1 MNILTMRKN
10 KGTIEVKTDSRLYVI
25 DFLNDKILSNGK
37 EIKKLSRDFFQACHD
52 YHEYSVSCSGFG
64 TQEILSKFIYLNE
77 NDFKAY
83 RDGEAFLSMALQYPE
98 LDYNEAM
105 YPYFANHNKLTKD
118 YLEWCTKE
126 EAPVNHNSMN
136 RYKSIKAYS
145 LIPKDLK
152 PYFAIVF
159 TQISIESLELLN
171 TSTLLKLLRI
181 VKYTTF
187 HSDNPKAVY
196 SKLSELIRYL
206 TIYNISDE
214 FLDTNRTVFQNYKTY
229 QLYDNESKEGRIG
242 LELRRLNF
250 MNGSLFDGNAH
261 NSHVVIIPQAY
272 EDLVNEG
279 KQQNNCVGYYYNE
292 SILRGENLILFI
304 RHSNNPKKSYITC
317 RYNIK
322 KQDIVEYRYKNNQ
335 DVNGYDMI
343 IIEKVAEMIRNNLK

>member
-1 MNILTMRKN
+1 MRIVSMKKN
-10 KGTIEVKTDSRLYVI
+10 KGTIEIETERRFYII
-25 DFLNDKILSNGK
+25 DFLNDKILSNGQ
-37 EIKKLSRDFFQACHD
+37 EIKKLSRDFFQACRD

-118 YLEWCTKE
+118 YLEWCKKE
-126 EAPVNHNSMN
+126 EEPVNHNSIN

-152 PYFAIVF
+152 PYFVIVF
-159 TQISIESLELLN
+159 AQISIESLELLN

-196 SKLSELIRYL
+196 SRLSELIRYL

-214 FLDTNRTVFQNYKTY
+214 LLDTNRTVFQNYKTY
-229 QLYDNESKEGRIG
+229 QVYNDESKKDRIG
-242 LELRRLNF
+242 FELRRLNF
-250 MNGSLFDGNAH
+250 MNDNLFDGDAR
-261 NSHVVIIPQAY
+261 NSYVVVVPQTY
-272 EDLVNEG
+272 EDLVDEG
-279 KQQNNCVGYYYNE
+279 KQQNNCVGHYYND

-304 RHSNNPKKSYITC
+304 RHSNSPKKSYITC
-317 RYNIK
+317 RYNIE

-335 DVNGYDMI
+335 NVYRNDVI

>member
-1 MNILTMRKN
+1 MRIVSMKKN
-10 KGTIEVKTDSRLYVI
+10 KGTIEIETEKRFYII
-25 DFLNDKILSNGK
+25 DFLNDKILSNGQ

-64 TQEILSKFIYLNE
+64 TQEILSKFIYLNK

-196 SKLSELIRYL
+196 SRLSELIRYL

-214 FLDTNRTVFQNYKTY
+214 LLDTNRTVFQNYENY
-229 QLYDNESKEGRIG
+229 HFYNMKEEKNM
-242 LELRRLNF
+242 LSLKLKQLNF
-250 MNGSLFDGNAH
+250 MNGKCFDDYI
-261 NSHVVIIPQAY
+261 VVVPQTY
-272 EDLVNEG
+272 EDLVDEG
-279 KQQNNCVGYYYNE
+279 KQQNNCVGHYYNE
-292 SILRGENLILFI
+292 SILGGENLILFI
-304 RHSNNPKKSYITC
+304 RHSNSPKKSYITC

>member
-1 MNILTMRKN
+1 MRIVSMEKN
-10 KGTIEVKTDSRLYVI
+10 KGTIEIETERRFYVI

-37 EIKKLSRDFFQACHD
+37 EIKKLSTDFFQACHD
-52 YHEYSVSCSGFG
+52 YHDSISRSGFG

-98 LDYNEAM
+98 LDYSDAM
-105 YPYFANHNKLTKD
+105 YPYFANYNKLTKD

-126 EAPVNHNSMN
+126 GEPVNHNSIN

-152 PYFAIVF
+152 PYFAIIF

-196 SKLSELIRYL
+196 SRLPELIRYL

-214 FLDTNRTVFQNYKTY
+214 LLDTNRTVFQNYENY
-229 QLYDNESKEGRIG
+229 HFYNMKEEKNM
-242 LELRRLNF
+242 LSLKLKQLNF
-250 MNGSLFDGNAH
+250 MNGKRFDDYI
-261 NSHVVIIPQAY
+261 VIVPQTY
-272 EDLVNEG
+272 EDLVDEG
-279 KQQNNCVGYYYNE
+279 KQQNNCVGHYYND
-292 SILRGENLILFI
+292 SILAGENLILFI
-304 RHSNNPKKSYITC
+304 RHSNSPKKSYITC
-317 RYNIK
+317 RYNIE
-322 KQDIVEYRYKNNQ
+322 KQDIVEYKYKNNQ
-335 DVNGYDMI
+335 NVYGNDVI

>member
-1 MNILTMRKN
+1 MRIVSMKKN
-10 KGTIEVKTDSRLYVI
+10 KGTIEIETERRFYII
-25 DFLNDKILSNGK
+25 DFLNDKILSNGQ

-152 PYFAIVF
+152 PYFVIVF
-159 TQISIESLELLN
+159 AQISIESLELLD

-196 SKLSELIRYL
+196 SRLPELIRYL

-214 FLDTNRTVFQNYKTY
+214 LLDTNRTVFQNYENY
-229 QLYDNESKEGRIG
+229 HFYNMKEEKNM
-242 LELRRLNF
+242 LSLKLKQLNF
-250 MNGSLFDGNAH
+250 MNGKCFDDYI
-261 NSHVVIIPQAY
+261 VVVPQTY
-272 EDLVNEG
+272 EDLVDEG
-279 KQQNNCVGYYYNE
+279 KQQNNCVGHYYNE
-292 SILRGENLILFI
+292 SILGGENLILFI
-304 RHSNNPKKSYITC
+304 RHSNSPKKSYITC

>member
-1 MNILTMRKN
+1 MRIVSMKKN
-10 KGTIEVKTDSRLYVI
+10 KGTIEIETERRFYII
-25 DFLNDKILSNGK
+25 DFLNDKILSNGQ

-152 PYFAIVF
+152 PYFVIVF
-159 TQISIESLELLN
+159 AQTSIESLELLD

-196 SKLSELIRYL
+196 SRLSELIRYL

-214 FLDTNRTVFQNYKTY
+214 LLDTNRTVFQNYENY
-229 QLYDNESKEGRIG
+229 HFYNMKEEKNM
-242 LELRRLNF
+242 LSLKLKQLNF
-250 MNGSLFDGNAH
+250 MNGKCFDDYI
-261 NSHVVIIPQAY
+261 VVVPQTY
-272 EDLVNEG
+272 EDLVDEG
-279 KQQNNCVGYYYNE
+279 KQQNNCVGHYYNE
-292 SILRGENLILFI
+292 SILGGENLILFI
-304 RHSNNPKKSYITC
+304 RHSNSPKKSYITC

>member
-1 MNILTMRKN
+1 MRIVSMKKN
-10 KGTIEVKTDSRLYVI
+10 KGTIEIETERRFYII
-25 DFLNDKILSNGK
+25 DFLNDKILSNGQ

-152 PYFAIVF
+152 PYFAIIF

-196 SKLSELIRYL
+196 SRLSELIRYL
-206 TIYNISDE
+206 TIYNINDE
-214 FLDTNRTVFQNYKTY
+214 LLDTNRTVFQNYENY
-229 QLYDNESKEGRIG
+229 HFYNMKEEKNM
-242 LELRRLNF
+242 LSLKLKQLNF
-250 MNGSLFDGNAH
+250 MNGKCFDDYI
-261 NSHVVIIPQAY
+261 VVVPQTY
-272 EDLVNEG
+272 EDLVDEG
-279 KQQNNCVGYYYNE
+279 KQQNNCVGHYYNE
-292 SILRGENLILFI
+292 SILGGENLILFI
-304 RHSNNPKKSYITC
+304 RHSNSPKKSYITC

>member
-1 MNILTMRKN
+1 MRIVSMKKN
-10 KGTIEVKTDSRLYVI
+10 KGTIEIETERRFYVI
-25 DFLNDKILSNGK
+25 DFLNDKILSNGQ
-37 EIKKLSRDFFQACHD
+37 EIKKLSRDFVQACHD
-52 YHEYSVSCSGFG
+52 YHEYSASRSGFG

-118 YLEWCTKE
+118 YLEWCKKE
-126 EAPVNHNSMN
+126 EEPVNHNSIN

-152 PYFAIVF
+152 PYFAIIF
-159 TQISIESLELLN
+159 TQISIESLELLD

-196 SKLSELIRYL
+196 SRLSELIRYL

-214 FLDTNRTVFQNYKTY
+214 LLDTNRTVFQNYKTY
-229 QLYDNESKEGRIG
+229 QIYDNESKEGRIG
-242 LELRRLNF
+242 LKLRRLNF
-250 MNGSLFDGNAH
+250 MNGKYFDNYI
-261 NSHVVIIPQAY
+261 VVVPQTY
-272 EDLVNEG
+272 EDLADEG
-279 KQQNNCVGYYYNE
+279 KQQNNCVGHYYND
-292 SILRGENLILFI
+292 SILAGENLMLFI
-304 RHSNNPKKSYITC
+304 RHSNSPKKSYITC
-317 RYNIK
+317 RYNIE

-335 DVNGYDMI
+335 NVYGNDI
-343 IIEKVAEMIRNNLK
+343 IIIQKVAEMIRNNLK

>member
-1 MNILTMRKN
+1 MKIVSMNKN
-10 KGTIEVKTDSRLYVI
+10 KGTIEVETERRFYVI

-37 EIKKLSRDFFQACHD
+37 EIKSLSKDFFQACYDYHD
-52 YHEYSVSCSGFG
+52 YAISCSGFG

-118 YLEWCTKE
+118 YLEWCRKE
-126 EAPVNHNSMN
+126 NEPVNSNSIN

-145 LIPKDLK
+145 IIPKDLK
-152 PYFAIVF
+152 PYFVIVF
-159 TQISIESLELLN
+159 THISIESLELLD

-181 VKYTTF
+181 VKYTAL

-206 TIYNISDE
+206 TTYNISDE
-214 FLDTNRTVFQNYKTY
+214 LLDTNRTVFQNYKTY
-229 QLYDNESKEGRIG
+229 QVYNDESKEGRIG
-242 LELRRLNF
+242 FELRRLNF
-250 MNGSLFDGNAH
+250 MNGKSFDNYI
-261 NSHVVIIPQAY
+261 VVVPQTY
-272 EDLVNEG
+272 EDLVDEG

-304 RHSNNPKKSYITC
+304 RRSDSPKKSYITC

-322 KQDIVEYRYKNNQ
+322 KQDIVEYKYKNNQ
-335 DVNGYDMI
+335 DVVNGQDI
-343 IIEKVAEMIRNNLK
+343 IIISDVAEMIRNNLK

>member
-1 MNILTMRKN
+1 MKKN
-10 KGTIEVKTDSRLYVI
+10 KGTIEIETERRFYVI
-25 DFLNDKILSNGK
+25 DFLNDKILSNGQ
-37 EIKKLSRDFFQACHD
+37 EIKKLSRDFVQACYD
-52 YHEYSVSCSGFG
+52 YHEYSVSRSGFG

-118 YLEWCTKE
+118 YLEWCKKE
-126 EAPVNHNSMN
+126 EEPVNHNSIN
-136 RYKSIKAYS
+136 RYKSIKVYS

-152 PYFAIVF
+152 PYFAIIF
-159 TQISIESLELLN
+159 TQISIESLELLD

-196 SKLSELIRYL
+196 SRLSELIRYL

-214 FLDTNRTVFQNYKTY
+214 LLDTNRTVFQNYKTY
-229 QLYDNESKEGRIG
+229 QVYNNESKKNRIG
-242 LELRRLNF
+242 FELRRLNF
-250 MNGSLFDGNAH
+250 MNGNLFDGDAR
-261 NSHVVIIPQAY
+261 NSHIVVVPQTY
-272 EDLVNEG
+272 EDLVDEG
-279 KQQNNCVGYYYNE
+279 KQQNNCVGHYYND

-304 RHSNNPKKSYITC
+304 RHSNSPKKSYITC
-317 RYNIK
+317 RYNIE
-322 KQDIVEYRYKNNQ
+322 KQDIVECKYKNNQ

-343 IIEKVAEMIRNNLK
+343 IIEKAAEMIRNNLK

>member
-1 MNILTMRKN
+1 MRIVSMKKN
-10 KGTIEVKTDSRLYVI
+10 KGTIEIETERRFYII
-25 DFLNDKILSNGK
+25 DFLNDKILSNGQ

-64 TQEILSKFIYLNE
+64 TQEILSKFIYLNG

-105 YPYFANHNKLTKD
+105 YPYFASHNKLTKD

-152 PYFAIVF
+152 PYFVIVF
-159 TQISIESLELLN
+159 AQISIESLELLD

-187 HSDNPKAVY
+187 HSDNPKVVY
-196 SKLSELIRYL
+196 SRLSELIRYL

-214 FLDTNRTVFQNYKTY
+214 LLDTNRTVFQNYENY
-229 QLYDNESKEGRIG
+229 HFYNMKEEKNM
-242 LELRRLNF
+242 LSLKLKQLNF
-250 MNGSLFDGNAH
+250 MNGKYFDDYI
-261 NSHVVIIPQAY
+261 VVVPQTY
-272 EDLVNEG
+272 EDLVDEG
-279 KQQNNCVGYYYNE
+279 KQQNNCVGHYYNE
-292 SILRGENLILFI
+292 SILGGENLILFI
-304 RHSNNPKKSYITC
+304 RHSNSPKKSYITC

>member
-1 MNILTMRKN
+1 M
-10 KGTIEVKTDSRLYVI
+10 
-25 DFLNDKILSNGK
+25 NDKILSNGQ
-37 EIKKLSRDFFQACHD
+37 EIKKLSRDFFQACHN

-77 NDFKAY
+77 NNFKAY

-118 YLEWCTKE
+118 YLEWCKKE
-126 EAPVNHNSMN
+126 EEPVNHNSMN

-181 VKYTTF
+181 VKYTAF

-196 SKLSELIRYL
+196 SRLSELIRYL
-206 TIYNISDE
+206 TIYNINDE
-214 FLDTNRTVFQNYKTY
+214 LLNTNRTVFQNYENYHFYNMK
-229 QLYDNESKEGRIG
+229 KEKNI
-242 LELRRLNF
+242 LSLKLKQLNF
-250 MNGSLFDGNAH
+250 MNGKCFDDYI
-261 NSHVVIIPQAY
+261 VVVPQTY
-272 EDLVNEG
+272 EDLVDEG
-279 KQQNNCVGYYYNE
+279 KQQNNCVGHYYNE
-292 SILRGENLILFI
+292 SILGGENLILFI
-304 RHSNNPKKSYITC
+304 RHSNSPKKSYITC

>member
-1 MNILTMRKN
+1 MRIVSMKKN
-10 KGTIEVKTDSRLYVI
+10 KGTIEIETERRFYVI
-25 DFLNDKILSNGK
+25 DFLNDKILSNGQ
-37 EIKKLSRDFFQACHD
+37 EIKKLSRDFVQACHD
-52 YHEYSVSCSGFG
+52 YHKYSASRSGFG

-118 YLEWCTKE
+118 YLEWCKKE
-126 EAPVNHNSMN
+126 EEPVNHNSIN

-152 PYFAIVF
+152 PYFAIIF
-159 TQISIESLELLN
+159 TQISIESLELLD

-196 SKLSELIRYL
+196 SRLSELIRYL

-214 FLDTNRTVFQNYKTY
+214 LLDTNRTVFQNYKTY
-229 QLYDNESKEGRIG
+229 QVYNNESKKNRIG
-242 LELRRLNF
+242 FELRRLNF
-250 MNGSLFDGNAH
+250 MNGNLFDGDAR
-261 NSHVVIIPQAY
+261 NSHIVVVPQTY
-272 EDLVNEG
+272 EDLVDEG
-279 KQQNNCVGYYYNE
+279 KQQNNCVGHYYND

-304 RHSNNPKKSYITC
+304 RHSNSPKKSYITC
-317 RYNIK
+317 RYNIE

-335 DVNGYDMI
+335 NVYGNDI
-343 IIEKVAEMIRNNLK
+343 IIIQKVAEMIRNNLK

>member
-1 MNILTMRKN
+1 MRIVSMKKN
-10 KGTIEVKTDSRLYVI
+10 KGTIEIETERRFYVI

-37 EIKKLSRDFFQACHD
+37 EIKKLSRDFVQACYD
-52 YHEYSVSCSGFG
+52 YHEYSISRSGFG

-196 SKLSELIRYL
+196 SRLSELIRYL
-206 TIYNISDE
+206 TIYNINDE
-214 FLDTNRTVFQNYKTY
+214 LLDTNRTVFQNYENY
-229 QLYDNESKEGRIG
+229 HFYNMKEEKNM
-242 LELRRLNF
+242 LSLKLKQLNF
-250 MNGSLFDGNAH
+250 MNGKCFDDYI
-261 NSHVVIIPQAY
+261 VVVPQTY
-272 EDLVNEG
+272 EDLVDEG
-279 KQQNNCVGYYYNE
+279 KQQNNCVGHYYNE
-292 SILRGENLILFI
+292 SILGGENLILFI
-304 RHSNNPKKSYITC
+304 RHSNSPKKSYITC

>member
-1 MNILTMRKN
+1 MRIVSMKKN
-10 KGTIEVKTDSRLYVI
+10 KGTIEIETERRFYII

-37 EIKKLSRDFFQACHD
+37 EIKKLSRDFVQACYD
-52 YHEYSVSCSGFG
+52 YHEYSISRSGFG

-196 SKLSELIRYL
+196 SRLSELIRYL
-206 TIYNISDE
+206 TIYNINDE
-214 FLDTNRTVFQNYKTY
+214 LLDTNRTVFQNYENY
-229 QLYDNESKEGRIG
+229 HFYNMKEEKNM
-242 LELRRLNF
+242 LSLKLKQLNF
-250 MNGSLFDGNAH
+250 MNGKCFDDYI
-261 NSHVVIIPQAY
+261 VVVPQTY
-272 EDLVNEG
+272 EDLVDEG
-279 KQQNNCVGYYYNE
+279 KQQNNCVGHYYND
-292 SILRGENLILFI
+292 SILGGENLILFI
-304 RHSNNPKKSYITC
+304 RHSNSPKKSYITC
-317 RYNIK
+317 RYNIE
-322 KQDIVEYRYKNNQ
+322 KQDIVEYRYTNNQ
-335 DVNGYDMI
+335 NVYENDVI
-343 IIEKVAEMIRNNLK
+343 IINNVAEMIRNNLK

>member
-1 MNILTMRKN
+1 MRIVSMKKN
-10 KGTIEVKTDSRLYVI
+10 KGTIEIETERRFYII
-25 DFLNDKILSNGK
+25 DFLNDKILSNGQ
-37 EIKKLSRDFFQACHD
+37 EIKKLSRDFVQACHD
-52 YHEYSVSCSGFG
+52 YHEYSASRSGFG

-105 YPYFANHNKLTKD
+105 YPYFASHNKLTKD

-152 PYFAIVF
+152 PYFVIVF
-159 TQISIESLELLN
+159 AQISIESLELLD

-304 RHSNNPKKSYITC
+304 RHSNSPKKSYITC

-335 DVNGYDMI
+335 NVYGNDI
-343 IIEKVAEMIRNNLK
+343 IIIQKVSEMIRNNLK

>member
-1 MNILTMRKN
+1 MRIVSMKKN
-10 KGTIEVKTDSRLYVI
+10 KGTIEIETERRFYVI

-37 EIKKLSRDFFQACHD
+37 EIKALSKDFFQACYD

-118 YLEWCTKE
+118 YLEWCRKE
-126 EAPVNHNSMN
+126 NEPVNSNSIN
-136 RYKSIKAYS
+136 KYKSIKAYS

-152 PYFAIVF
+152 PYFVIIF
-159 TQISIESLELLN
+159 TNISTESLELLD

-206 TIYNISDE
+206 TTYNISDE
-214 FLDTNRTVFQNYKTY
+214 LLDTNRTVFQNYKTY
-229 QLYDNESKEGRIG
+229 QIYNDESQAGRIG
-242 LELRRLNF
+242 FELRRLNF
-250 MNGSLFDGNAH
+250 MNGKYFDNYI
-261 NSHVVIIPQAY
+261 VVVPQTY
-272 EDLVNEG
+272 EDLVDEG
-279 KQQNNCVGYYYNE
+279 KQQNNCVGHYYND

-304 RHSNNPKKSYITC
+304 RRSNSPKKSYVTC

-322 KQDIVEYRYKNNQ
+322 KQDIVEYKYKNNQ
-335 DVNGYDMI
+335 NVYGNDMI
-343 IIEKVAEMIRNNLK
+343 IIEKIAEMIRNNLK

>member
-1 MNILTMRKN
+1 MRILSMEKN
-10 KGTIEVKTDSRLYVI
+10 KGTIEIETERRFYVI
-25 DFLNDKILSNGK
+25 DFLNDKILSNGQ

-52 YHEYSVSCSGFG
+52 YHEYSICSGFG

-98 LDYNEAM
+98 LDYSDAM
-105 YPYFANHNKLTKD
+105 YPYFASHNKLTKD
-118 YLEWCTKE
+118 YLEWCKKE
-126 EAPVNHNSMN
+126 EEPVNHNSIN
-136 RYKSIKAYS
+136 RYKSIKTYS

-152 PYFAIVF
+152 PYFAIIF
-159 TQISIESLELLN
+159 TQISIESLELLD

-196 SKLSELIRYL
+196 SRLSELIRYL

-229 QLYDNESKEGRIG
+229 QIYDNESKEGRIG
-242 LELRRLNF
+242 LKLRRLNF
-250 MNGSLFDGNAH
+250 MNGKYFDNYI
-261 NSHVVIIPQAY
+261 VVVPQTY
-272 EDLVNEG
+272 EDLADEG
-279 KQQNNCVGYYYNE
+279 KQQNNCVGHYYND
-292 SILRGENLILFI
+292 SILTGKNLILFI
-304 RHSNNPKKSYITC
+304 RHSNSPKKSYITC
-317 RYNIK
+317 RYNIE
-322 KQDIVEYRYKNNQ
+322 KQDIVEYRYKNNRNVYGN
-335 DVNGYDMI
+335 DVI

>member
-10 KGTIEVKTDSRLYVI
+10 KGTIEIETERRFYVI
-25 DFLNDKILSNGK
+25 DFLNDKILSNGQ
-37 EIKKLSRDFFQACHD
+37 EIKKLSRDFFQACHN

-105 YPYFANHNKLTKD
+105 YSYFTNHNKLTKD
-118 YLEWCTKE
+118 YLEWCKKE
-126 EAPVNHNSMN
+126 EEPVNHNSMN

-196 SKLSELIRYL
+196 SRLSELIRYL
-206 TIYNISDE
+206 TIYNINDE
-214 FLDTNRTVFQNYKTY
+214 LLNTNRTVFQNYENY
-229 QLYDNESKEGRIG
+229 HFYNMKEEKNM
-242 LELRRLNF
+242 LSLKLKQLNF
-250 MNGSLFDGNAH
+250 MNGKCFDDYI
-261 NSHVVIIPQAY
+261 VVVPQTY
-272 EDLVNEG
+272 EDLVDEG
-279 KQQNNCVGYYYNE
+279 KQQNNCVGHYYNE
-292 SILRGENLILFI
+292 SILGGENLILFI
-304 RHSNNPKKSYITC
+304 RHSNSPKKSYITC

-322 KQDIVEYRYKNNQ
+322 K
-335 DVNGYDMI
+335 
-343 IIEKVAEMIRNNLK
+343 

>member
-1 MNILTMRKN
+1 MRIVSMKKN
-10 KGTIEVKTDSRLYVI
+10 KGTIEIKTDNRLYII
-25 DFLNDKILSNGK
+25 DFLNDKILSNGQ
-37 EIKKLSRDFFQACHD
+37 EIKKLSRDFVQACHD
-52 YHEYSVSCSGFG
+52 YHEYSVSRSGFG

-105 YPYFANHNKLTKD
+105 YPYFASHNKLTKD
-118 YLEWCTKE
+118 YLEWCKKE
-126 EAPVNHNSMN
+126 EEPVNHNSIN
-136 RYKSIKAYS
+136 RYKSIKTYS

-152 PYFAIVF
+152 PYFAIIF

-187 HSDNPKAVY
+187 HSDNPKAIY
-196 SKLSELIRYL
+196 SRLPELIRYL

-214 FLDTNRTVFQNYKTY
+214 LLDTNRTVFQNYKTY
-229 QLYDNESKEGRIG
+229 QIYDNESKEGRIG
-242 LELRRLNF
+242 LKLRRLNF
-250 MNGSLFDGNAH
+250 MNGKYFDNYI
-261 NSHVVIIPQAY
+261 VVVPQTY
-272 EDLVNEG
+272 EDLADEG
-279 KQQNNCVGYYYNE
+279 KQQNNCVGHYYND
-292 SILRGENLILFI
+292 SILTDENLILFI

-317 RYNIK
+317 RYNIR

-335 DVNGYDMI
+335 NVYGQDI
-343 IIEKVAEMIRNNLK
+343 IIINDIAEMIRNNLK

>member
-1 MNILTMRKN
+1 MRIVSMKKN
-10 KGTIEVKTDSRLYVI
+10 KGTIEIETERRFYVI
-25 DFLNDKILSNGK
+25 DFLNDKILSNGQ
-37 EIKKLSRDFFQACHD
+37 EIKKLSRDFFQACYD
-52 YHEYSVSCSGFG
+52 YHEYSVSRSGFG

-152 PYFAIVF
+152 PYFAIIF

-196 SKLSELIRYL
+196 SRLSELIRYL
-206 TIYNISDE
+206 TIYNINDE
-214 FLDTNRTVFQNYKTY
+214 LLDTNRTVFQNYENY
-229 QLYDNESKEGRIG
+229 HFYNMKEEKNM
-242 LELRRLNF
+242 LSLKLKQLNF
-250 MNGSLFDGNAH
+250 MNGKCFDDYI
-261 NSHVVIIPQAY
+261 VVVPQTY
-272 EDLVNEG
+272 EDLVDEG
-279 KQQNNCVGYYYNE
+279 KQQNNCVGHYYNE
-292 SILRGENLILFI
+292 SILGGENLILFI
-304 RHSNNPKKSYITC
+304 RHNNSPKKSYITC

>member
-1 MNILTMRKN
+1 MKKN
-10 KGTIEVKTDSRLYVI
+10 KGTIEIETERRFYII
-25 DFLNDKILSNGK
+25 DFLNDKILSNGQ
-37 EIKKLSRDFFQACHD
+37 EIKKLSRDFFQACRD

-118 YLEWCTKE
+118 YLEWCKKE
-126 EAPVNHNSMN
+126 EEPVNHNSIN

-152 PYFAIVF
+152 PYFVIVF
-159 TQISIESLELLN
+159 AQISIESLELLN

-196 SKLSELIRYL
+196 SRLSELIRYL

-214 FLDTNRTVFQNYKTY
+214 LLDTNRTVFQNYKTY
-229 QLYDNESKEGRIG
+229 QVYNDESKKDRIG
-242 LELRRLNF
+242 FELRRLNF
-250 MNGSLFDGNAH
+250 MNDNLFDGDAR
-261 NSHVVIIPQAY
+261 NSYVVVVPQTY
-272 EDLVNEG
+272 EDLVDEG
-279 KQQNNCVGYYYNE
+279 KQQNNCVGHYYND

-304 RHSNNPKKSYITC
+304 RHSNSPKKSYITC
-317 RYNIK
+317 RYNIE

-335 DVNGYDMI
+335 NVYRNDVI

>member
-1 MNILTMRKN
+1 MRILSMEKN
-10 KGTIEVKTDSRLYVI
+10 KGTIEIETERRFYVI
-25 DFLNDKILSNGK
+25 DFLNDKILSNGQ

-52 YHEYSVSCSGFG
+52 YHDSISRSGFG

-98 LDYNEAM
+98 LDYSDAM
-105 YPYFANHNKLTKD
+105 YPYFANYNKLTKD

-126 EAPVNHNSMN
+126 GEPVNHNSMN

-196 SKLSELIRYL
+196 SRLSELIRYL
-206 TIYNISDE
+206 TIYNINDE
-214 FLDTNRTVFQNYKTY
+214 LLDTNRTVFQNYENY
-229 QLYDNESKEGRIG
+229 HFYNMKEEKNM
-242 LELRRLNF
+242 LSLKLKQLNF
-250 MNGSLFDGNAH
+250 MNGKCFDDYI
-261 NSHVVIIPQAY
+261 VVVPQTY
-272 EDLVNEG
+272 EDLVDEG
-279 KQQNNCVGYYYNE
+279 KQQNNCVGHYYNE
-292 SILRGENLILFI
+292 SILGGENLILFI
-304 RHSNNPKKSYITC
+304 RHSNSPKKSYITC

>member
-1 MNILTMRKN
+1 MKIVSMRKN
-10 KGTIEVKTDSRLYVI
+10 KGTIEIETERRFYVI

-37 EIKKLSRDFFQACHD
+37 EIKSLSKDFFQACYD

-64 TQEILSKFIYLNE
+64 TQKILSKFIYLNE

-118 YLEWCTKE
+118 YLEWCRKE
-126 EAPVNHNSMN
+126 KAPVNSNSIN
-136 RYKSIKAYS
+136 NYKSIKAYS

-152 PYFAIVF
+152 PYFVIVF
-159 TQISIESLELLN
+159 THISIESLELLD

-196 SKLSELIRYL
+196 SKLSELIRYF
-206 TIYNISDE
+206 TRYNISDE
-214 FLDTNRTVFQNYKTY
+214 LLDTNRTVFQNYKTY
-229 QLYDNESKEGRIG
+229 QVYDYERKEGRIG
-242 LELRRLNF
+242 FKLRRLNF
-250 MNGSLFDGNAH
+250 MNEKCFDDYI
-261 NSHVVIIPQAY
+261 VVVPQTY
-272 EDLVNEG
+272 EDLADEG
-279 KQQNNCVGYYYNE
+279 KQQNNCVGYYYND

-304 RHSNNPKKSYITC
+304 RHSNSPKKSYITC
-317 RYNIK
+317 RYNIE
-322 KQDIVEYRYKNNQ
+322 KQNIVEYKYKNNQ
-335 DVNGYDMI
+335 DVYENDVI
-343 IIEKVAEMIRNNLK
+343 IIEKVAEMIKNNLK

>member
-1 MNILTMRKN
+1 MRIVSMKKN
-10 KGTIEVKTDSRLYVI
+10 KGTIEIETERRFYVI
-25 DFLNDKILSNGK
+25 DFLNDKILSNGQ
-37 EIKKLSRDFFQACHD
+37 EIKKLSRDFFQACYD
-52 YHEYSVSCSGFG
+52 YHEYSVSRSGFG

-196 SKLSELIRYL
+196 SRLSELIRYL
-206 TIYNISDE
+206 TIYNINDE
-214 FLDTNRTVFQNYKTY
+214 LLDTNRTVFQNYKTY
-229 QLYDNESKEGRIG
+229 QVYDNKSKKGRIG
-242 LELRRLNF
+242 FKLRRLNF
-250 MNGSLFDGNAH
+250 MNGNLFDGDAR
-261 NSHVVIIPQAY
+261 NSHIVVVPQTY
-272 EDLVNEG
+272 EDLVDEG
-279 KQQNNCVGYYYNE
+279 KQQNNCVGHYYND

-304 RHSNNPKKSYITC
+304 RHSNSPKKSYITC
-317 RYNIK
+317 RYNIE

-335 DVNGYDMI
+335 NVYGNDI
-343 IIEKVAEMIRNNLK
+343 IIIQKVAEMIRNNLK

>member
-1 MNILTMRKN
+1 MRIVSMEKN
-10 KGTIEVKTDSRLYVI
+10 KGTIEIETERRFYVI

-196 SKLSELIRYL
+196 SRLPELIRYL

-214 FLDTNRTVFQNYKTY
+214 LLDTNRTVFQNYKTY
-229 QLYDNESKEGRIG
+229 QVYDNESKEERIG

-250 MNGSLFDGNAH
+250 MNGKYFDNYI
-261 NSHVVIIPQAY
+261 VVVPQTY
-272 EDLVNEG
+272 EDLADEG
-279 KQQNNCVGYYYNE
+279 KQQNNCVGHYYND
-292 SILRGENLILFI
+292 SILAGENLILFI
-304 RHSNNPKKSYITC
+304 RHSNSPKKSYITC
-317 RYNIK
+317 RYNIE
-322 KQDIVEYRYKNNQ
+322 KQDIVECKYKNNQ

-343 IIEKVAEMIRNNLK
+343 IIEKAAEMIRNNLK

>member
-1 MNILTMRKN
+1 
-10 KGTIEVKTDSRLYVI
+10 
-25 DFLNDKILSNGK
+25 
-37 EIKKLSRDFFQACHD
+37 
-52 YHEYSVSCSGFG
+52 
-64 TQEILSKFIYLNE
+64 
-77 NDFKAY
+77 
-83 RDGEAFLSMALQYPE
+83 MALQYPE

-152 PYFAIVF
+152 PYFVIVF
-159 TQISIESLELLN
+159 AQISIESLELLD

-196 SKLSELIRYL
+196 SKLSKLIRYL

-272 EDLVNEG
+272 EDLVDEG
-279 KQQNNCVGYYYNE
+279 KQQNNCVGHYYNE
-292 SILRGENLILFI
+292 SILGGENLILFI
-304 RHSNNPKKSYITC
+304 RHSNSPKKSYITC

>member
-1 MNILTMRKN
+1 MRIVSMRKN
-10 KGTIEVKTDSRLYVI
+10 KGTIEIQTERRFYVI
-25 DFLNDKILSNGK
+25 DFLNDKILSNGQ

-152 PYFAIVF
+152 PYFVIVF
-159 TQISIESLELLN
+159 AQISIESLELLD

-196 SKLSELIRYL
+196 SRLSELIRYL
-206 TIYNISDE
+206 TIYNINDE
-214 FLDTNRTVFQNYKTY
+214 LLDTNRTVFQNYENY
-229 QLYDNESKEGRIG
+229 HFYNMKEEKNM
-242 LELRRLNF
+242 LSLKLKQLNF
-250 MNGSLFDGNAH
+250 MNGKCFDDYI
-261 NSHVVIIPQAY
+261 VVVPQTY
-272 EDLVNEG
+272 EDLVDEG
-279 KQQNNCVGYYYNE
+279 KQQNNCVGHYYND

-304 RHSNNPKKSYITC
+304 RHSNSPKKSYITC
-317 RYNIK
+317 RYNIE
-322 KQDIVEYRYKNNQ
+322 KQDIVEYKYKNNQ
-335 DVNGYDMI
+335 I
-343 IIEKVAEMIRNNLK
+343 FF

>member
-1 MNILTMRKN
+1 MRIVSMKKN
-10 KGTIEVKTDSRLYVI
+10 KGTIEIETERRFYVI

-37 EIKKLSRDFFQACHD
+37 EIKKLSRDFVQACYD
-52 YHEYSVSCSGFG
+52 YHEYSISRSGFG

-196 SKLSELIRYL
+196 SRLSELIRYL
-206 TIYNISDE
+206 TIYNINDE
-214 FLDTNRTVFQNYKTY
+214 LLDTNRTVFQNYENY
-229 QLYDNESKEGRIG
+229 HFYNMKEEKNM
-242 LELRRLNF
+242 LSLKLKQLNF
-250 MNGSLFDGNAH
+250 MNGKCFDDYI
-261 NSHVVIIPQAY
+261 VVVPQTY
-272 EDLVNEG
+272 EDLVDEG
-279 KQQNNCVGYYYNE
+279 KQQNNCVGHYYNE
-292 SILRGENLILFI
+292 SILEGENLILFI
-304 RHSNNPKKSYITC
+304 RHSNSPKKSYITC